1 MRLNIY
7 KLILYFLNLLKNI
20 YKKSHPSYTRSL
32 EFQVDQK
39 GHTDLTGSI
48 TSPGFYNLKPD

>member
-20 YKKSHPSYTRSL
+20 YKKSHPSYARSL
-32 EFQVDQK
+32 RFQVDQK
-39 GHTDLTGSI
+39 SHTDLTGSI
-48 TSPGFYNLKPD
+48 TNPGFYDLKPD

>member
-20 YKKSHPSYTRSL
+20 LKIFYPGHARL
-32 EFQVDQK
+32 LGFQVDQESY
-39 GHTDLTGSI
+39 TSLTESI
-48 TSPGFYNLKPD
+48 TSTGGFL